1 MFTFKFKRISFYSGS
16 YFEIRNII
24 NKGGYLV
31 APAASALVNITK
43 DKKYYTSLL
52 KSDVAILD
60 SGFFCILL
68 RIFKKYKIIKL
79 SGYLFLSRFIREY
92 NNKDKLFLI
101 NPSIKEDKINNKY
114 ILDQN
119 IKKFKSYVAPIY
131 KKIDDKELIKKIKL
145 YRPRYI
151 IINLGGGIQE
161 PLALYIKNQIN
172 FKSSIL
178 CTGAAIA
185 FLTKQQAP
193 INKIVDRIYLG
204 WFVRL
209 IWNPKKNYKRVFD
222 SLKLINHFLK

>member
-1 MFTFKFKRISFYSGS
+1 M
-16 YFEIRNII
+16 
-24 NKGGYLV
+24 
-31 APAASALVNITK
+31 
-43 DKKYYTSLL
+43 
-52 KSDVAILD
+52 
-60 SGFFCILL
+60 
-68 RIFKKYKIIKL
+68 
-79 SGYLFLSRFIREY
+79 
-92 NNKDKLFLI
+92 FLI
-101 NPSIKEDKINNKY
+101 NTSNKEDKINNKY

-209 IWNPKKNYKRVFD
+209 LWNPKKNYKRVFD